1 MTNGLNFK
9 ELYSV
14 SLKSTYP
21 IEVNGE
27 TIEAGE
33 TIALFDKIQIANFQ
47 EIKSFVSAN
56 GGYDNRALIWWEE
69 TKEIKINFSQGV
81 FSKTQLALMTNTKLV
96 KNEGRQLISIQKIEK
111 LETNASGRV
120 VLSSIPHKP
129 IFVYDVETGK
139 KIKDWTCINDVIDIG
154 QQYKEIIVD
163 YYFDYD
169 NGCEILQL
177 GQPLT
182 RGTFLLE
189 GKTRVK
195 DEVTGKVTTGIIRI
209 PKLRLMSDLSI
220 RLGSDAIPLVGKL
233 DAVALP
239 EGVRGNKKV
248 MEIIF
253 LSDDIDADM

>member
-14 SLKSTYP
+14 SLKTTYP

-27 TIEAGE
+27 TIEVGE
-33 TIALFDKIQIANFQ
+33 TVVFFDKIQIANFQ
-47 EIKSFVSAN
+47 EIKSFASAN

-69 TKEIKINFSQGV
+69 TKEIKLNFSQGV
-81 FSKTQLALMTNTKLV
+81 FSKTQLALMINAKLI
-96 KNEGRQLISIQKIEK
+96 KNEGEQIVPIHKIEQ
-111 LETNASGRV
+111 LESEETGQVR
-120 VLSSIPHKP
+120 LSHAPHDP
-129 IFVYDVETGK
+129 IFVYDVATGK
-139 KIKDWTCINDVIDIG
+139 KIKNWSRTGEVIDIG
-154 QQYKEIIVD
+154 QQYKEVIVD

-195 DEVTGKVTTGIIRI
+195 DETTGKVTTGIIKI
-209 PKLRLMSDLSI
+209 PKLRLMSDLSM
-220 RLGSDAIPLVGKL
+220 RLGSDAIPLVGRL

-239 EGVRGNKKV
+239 EGARGNKKV

-253 LSDDIDADM
+253 LNDDIDADM

>member
-27 TIEAGE
+27 TIEVGE
-33 TIALFDKIQIANFQ
+33 TIAFFDKIQIANFQ
-47 EIKSFVSAN
+47 EIKSFASSN
-56 GGYDNRALIWWEE
+56 GSYDNRALVWWEE
-69 TKEIKINFSQGV
+69 TKEIKLNFTQGV
-81 FSKTQLALMTNTKLV
+81 FSKTQLALMTNAKFI
-96 KNEGRQLISIQKIEK
+96 KNEGEQIIPIHKIER
-111 LETNASGRV
+111 LESKENGQVS
-120 VLSSIPHKP
+120 LSQIPRDP
-129 IFVYDVETGK
+129 VFVYDVATGK
-139 KIKDWTCINDVIDIG
+139 KIKDWSRAGNVIDIG
-154 QQYKEIIVD
+154 QQYKEVVVD

-177 GQPLT
+177 GRPFT
-182 RGTFLLE
+182 HGTFSLE

-195 DEVTGKVTTGIIRI
+195 DEATGKVTTGIIRI
-209 PKLRLMSDLSI
+209 PKLRLMSDLSM
-220 RLGSDAIPLVGKL
+220 RLGSDAIPQVGKL

-253 LSDDIDADM
+253 LNDDIDADM